1 LIFETVELT
10 LNLVWLGIGIALLVL
25 QTAPRFVHAQK
36 RRTGIALLAM
46 LCVICLLF
54 PVVSITDDL
63 NAGPVD
69 VESGK
74 VKLALLH
81 HFLMASSVWAL
92 VYDPHTSAYR
102 HEIDVQPD
110 YQFPVYSFLSFR
122 LTRCPPPHLVVS

>member
-1 LIFETVELT
+1 MELT

-25 QTAPRFVHAQK
+25 QTAPRLVHTQK
-36 RRTGIALLAM
+36 RRTGIALLAT

-54 PVVSITDDL
+54 PVVSITCDL
-63 NAGPVD
+63 NASPVD

-81 HFLMASSVWAL
+81 HFLMAGSVWAL

-102 HEIDVQPD
+102 HEVDAQPD

-122 LTRCPPPHLVVS
+122 LTRCPPPQLVVS